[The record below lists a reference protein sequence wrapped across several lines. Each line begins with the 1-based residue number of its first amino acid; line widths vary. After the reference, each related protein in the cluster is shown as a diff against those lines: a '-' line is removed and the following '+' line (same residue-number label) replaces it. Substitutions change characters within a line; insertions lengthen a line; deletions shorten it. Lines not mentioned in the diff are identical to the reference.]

1 MMVIKVLQQTA
12 DNLYLMNKEIKMDF
26 DDLSRIMGDH
36 DDFEI
41 NFAPHYVKIL
51 RSLAD
56 KIESGEEI
64 GVEGKILMS
73 SDAPGLITYTVIT
86 KKLF

>member
-1 MMVIKVLQQTA
+1 MMIIKVFQQTA
-12 DNLYLMNKEIKMDF
+12 DNLYLINKEIKMDF
-26 DDLSRIMGDH
+26 DDLSRMMRDH
-36 DDFEI
+36 DDLEI

-64 GVEGKILMS
+64 GVEGKVLMS
-73 SDAPGLITYTVIT
+73 RDAPGVITYTVIT
-86 KKLF
+86 QK